1 MRAPSM
7 MLIKLTL
14 AIQKKINNPVKMIF
28 RTTAHLRD
36 SLIAMMPGNVAVRNF
51 TTPTTKPNI
60 H

>member
-1 MRAPSM
+1 M